1 MKPIKTIT
9 IILCGLLMSLS
20 AMART
25 AILNR
30 TATVFYDNGGHV
42 VEEGTFF
49 AGTTLDLEE
58 RTIRIPGVGRVHRIN
73 RVHNV
78 RDIKSS
84 YRRDLALDIN
94 DNSSFDDF
102 YIKAR
107 TVDFVATRDR
117 RERPVRINPPGHNGG
132 RRDVI
137 IEHRDRYD
145 SGTIREVCYETP
157 RRRVVTMNEERHDRG
172 SRNLVGGIL
181 TTIGGQVLGNITG
194 NDRLGDV
201 VSAVGL
207 GFAAVGAVQVA
218 SSQEVFYSDYE
229 INCREYYT
237 PDTRVYTFRR
247 QGQRCST
254 TRYYSTSW
262 GGTHEYFETTCHGR
276 QTSRFVTFERSYE
289 IYAY

>member
-1 MKPIKTIT
+1 MNSIKTIT
-9 IILCGLLMSLS
+9 IIVCGLLMSLS
-20 AMART
+20 AMARM
-25 AILNR
+25 AVLNR
-30 TATVFYDNGGHV
+30 TATVFYDARGHV

-49 AGTTLDLEE
+49 SGTRMDVEE
-58 RTIRIPGVGRVHRIN
+58 HTIRIPGVGRVHRIN
-73 RVHNV
+73 QIHDV
-78 RDIKSS
+78 RSIKSS

-94 DNSSFDDF
+94 DNSYRDDF

-107 TVDFVATRDR
+107 TIDFISRRD
-117 RERPVRINPPGHNGG
+117 RPVRVNPRHDNRGG
-132 RRDVI
+132 SRRDVI
-137 IEHRDRYD
+137 LDRRERYD

-157 RRRVVTMNEERHDRG
+157 RRRVVTMNEERRDRG
-172 SRNLVGGIL
+172 GRNLVGGII

-207 GFAAVGAVQVA
+207 GFAAVGAAQVA

-254 TRYYSTSW
+254 TRYYSNSW
-262 GGTHEYFETTCHGR
+262 GGTHEYFETVCHGR